1 MSKKERK
8 KSPRQFL
15 KSGNS
20 FIQYSSMAIKM
31 VVVIL
36 LFSFGGKQLDTYLAS
51 NSAIGTMIFTVV
63 GVAVS
68 MYIVIKDLLN
78 K

>member
-15 KSGNS
+15 KSGNT
-20 FIQYSSMAIKM
+20 FIQYSTMAIKM

-36 LFSFGGKQLDTYLAS
+36 LFSFGGMKLDEYLS
-51 NSAIGTMIFTVV
+51 LENSIFTMVLTLV
-63 GVAVS
+63 GVSVS
-68 MYIVIKDLLN
+68 MYLVIRDLM

>member
-15 KSGNS
+15 TSGNS
-20 FIQYSSMAIKM
+20 FIQYSSMAVKM

-36 LFSFGGKQLDTYLAS
+36 LFSLGGKKLDEFFELK
-51 NSAIGTMIFTVV
+51 NSIFTMILTLL
-63 GVAVS
+63 GVTVS
-68 MYIVIKDLLN
+68 MYLVIKDLM
-78 K
+78 KK